1 MLVFLCVH
9 WTGLTLTVPLF
20 SPTGSSISIPTR
32 GVPSTA
38 CIPAKQR
45 VPFPCGIVK
54 KNHDRPDSRKRKK
67 KTHYFPPYQS
77 KFIRTSSRGDSKNL
91 KITYF
96 IAIDSHPLPCIGH
109 TERWHRCNCV
119 TMCDL
124 FFKKGVDFLVTEL
137 YIASVEESTAE

>member
-1 MLVFLCVH
+1 MCVH
-9 WTGLTLTVPLF
+9 WAGLTLTVPLF
-20 SPTGSSISIPTR
+20 SPTGWSISIPTR

-67 KTHYFPPYQS
+67 KTHYFPRIF

-96 IAIDSHPLPCIGH
+96 IAINSHPLPYIGH
-109 TERWHRCNCV
+109 TERRHRCV
-119 TMCDL
+119 TMCDP
-124 FFKKGVDFLVTEL
+124 FFKKKGGFFGKGVTYRHIL
-137 YIASVEESTAE
+137 SVEEITAE

>member
-1 MLVFLCVH
+1 MLVFLCGH

-20 SPTGSSISIPTR
+20 SPTGWSISIPTR

-54 KNHDRPDSRKRKK
+54 KKPRQSQARFKK
-67 KTHYFPPYQS
+67 EGEKDTLFFLRIF

-96 IAIDSHPLPCIGH
+96 IAINSHPLPCIGH
-109 TERWHRCNCV
+109 TERRHRCV
-119 TMCDL
+119 TMCDPFL
-124 FFKKGVDFLVTEL
+124 KKGWIFWKGS
-137 YIASVEESTAE
+137 YI